1 MVTAVAL
8 AGHKTMASAG
18 DAPKTSSYRTWKK
31 NSSIFEKNYFL
42 CSFFAFFA
50 SNRRTILTMREK
62 EKAFSEIVKRY
73 KNTVF
78 TVCYLFSKDQEEAN
92 DLFQETLI
100 NLWRGFDAFQG
111 KCDIK
116 TWIWRV
122 SFNTCLTFER
132 KKKRSVET
140 VPLNMDINLFTDTDD
155 DTRQIQQLY
164 HRINRLGVVD
174 RAIILLWLE
183 NMSYE
188 EIGQIIG
195 ISTKNVSVKLVRI
208 KEQLKKMSNE

>member
-1 MVTAVAL
+1 
-8 AGHKTMASAG
+8 
-18 DAPKTSSYRTWKK
+18 
-31 NSSIFEKNYFL
+31 
-42 CSFFAFFA
+42 
-50 SNRRTILTMREK
+50 MREK
-62 EKAFSEIVKRY
+62 EKAFSDVVKKY

-78 TVCYLFSKDQEEAN
+78 TVCYLFSKDQDEVN

-100 NLWRGFDAFQG
+100 NLWRGFDSFKGQ
-111 KCDIK
+111 CDVK

-122 SFNTCLTFER
+122 SLNTCLTFER
-132 KKKRSVET
+132 KKKRTIET
-140 VPLNMDINLFTDTDD
+140 VPLSMDINLFTDTDD

-164 HRINRLGVVD
+164 SRINKLGLVD

-195 ISTKNVSVKLVRI
+195 ISTKNVSVKLVRF
-208 KEQLKKMSNE
+208 KEQLKKMSND

>member
-1 MVTAVAL
+1 M
-8 AGHKTMASAG
+8 K
-18 DAPKTSSYRTWKK
+18 
-31 NSSIFEKNYFL
+31 
-42 CSFFAFFA
+42 
-50 SNRRTILTMREK
+50 EK
-62 EKAFSEIVKRY
+62 ETEFSGLVKRY
-73 KNTVF
+73 KNTIY
-78 TVCYLFSKDQEEAN
+78 TVCYLFSKDQDEVN

-100 NLWRGFDAFQG
+100 NLWRGFDSFKGQ
-111 KCDIK
+111 CDVK

-122 SFNTCLTFER
+122 SLNTCLTAER
-132 KKKRSVET
+132 KKKHSVET
-140 VPLNMDINLFTDTDD
+140 VPLSMDINLFTDTDD

-164 HRINRLGVVD
+164 SRINKLGLVD

-208 KEQLKKMSNE
+208 KEQLKKMSND

>member
-1 MVTAVAL
+1 M
-8 AGHKTMASAG
+8 K
-18 DAPKTSSYRTWKK
+18 
-31 NSSIFEKNYFL
+31 
-42 CSFFAFFA
+42 
-50 SNRRTILTMREK
+50 EK
-62 EKAFSEIVKRY
+62 ENEFTDIVKRY
-73 KNTVF
+73 KNTIY
-78 TVCYLFSKDQEEAN
+78 TVCYLFSKDNDEVN

-100 NLWRGFDAFQG
+100 NLWQGFGSFQG
-111 KCDIK
+111 KCDLK

-122 SFNTCLTFER
+122 SLNTCLTFER
-132 KKKRSVET
+132 KNKRRVET
-140 VPLNMDINLFTDTDD
+140 VPLSMDINLFTDTDE

-164 HRINRLGVVD
+164 RRINRLGVVD

-208 KEQLKKMSNE
+208 KEQLKKMSND

>member
-1 MVTAVAL
+1 M
-8 AGHKTMASAG
+8 K
-18 DAPKTSSYRTWKK
+18 
-31 NSSIFEKNYFL
+31 
-42 CSFFAFFA
+42 
-50 SNRRTILTMREK
+50 EK
-62 EKAFSEIVKRY
+62 ETEFSGLVKRY
-73 KNTVF
+73 KNTIY
-78 TVCYLFSKDQEEAN
+78 TACYLFSKGQDEVN

-100 NLWRGFDAFQG
+100 NLWRGFDTFKRQ
-111 KCDIK
+111 CDVK

-122 SFNTCLTFER
+122 SLNTCLTAER

-140 VPLNMDINLFTDTDD
+140 VPLSMGINLFTDTDD

-164 HRINRLGVVD
+164 NRINKLGVVD

-183 NMSYE
+183 NMSYK

-208 KEQLKKMSNE
+208 KEQLKKMSND

>member
-1 MVTAVAL
+1 
-8 AGHKTMASAG
+8 
-18 DAPKTSSYRTWKK
+18 
-31 NSSIFEKNYFL
+31 
-42 CSFFAFFA
+42 
-50 SNRRTILTMREK
+50 MREK
-62 EKAFSEIVKRY
+62 EKAFSDIVKRY

-100 NLWRGFDAFQG
+100 NLWRGFDSFQG
-111 KCDIK
+111 KCDVK

-122 SFNTCLTFER
+122 SLNTCLTFER
-132 KKKRSVET
+132 KKKRRVET
-140 VPLNMDINLFTDTDD
+140 VPLSMDINLFTDTDD

-195 ISTKNVSVKLVRI
+195 IKPNHVGVKLVRI
-208 KEQLKKMSNE
+208 KEQLKKMSND

>member
-1 MVTAVAL
+1 M
-8 AGHKTMASAG
+8 K
-18 DAPKTSSYRTWKK
+18 
-31 NSSIFEKNYFL
+31 
-42 CSFFAFFA
+42 
-50 SNRRTILTMREK
+50 EK
-62 EKAFSEIVKRY
+62 ENEFTDIVKRY
-73 KNTVF
+73 KNTIY
-78 TVCYLFSKDQEEAN
+78 TVCYLFSKDNDEVN
-92 DLFQETLI
+92 DLFQETLV
-100 NLWRGFDAFQG
+100 NLWQGFGSFQG
-111 KCDIK
+111 KCDLK

-122 SFNTCLTFER
+122 SLNTCLTFER
-132 KKKRSVET
+132 KKKRRVET
-140 VPLNMDINLFTDTDD
+140 IPLSMDINLFTDTDD

>member
-1 MVTAVAL
+1 
-8 AGHKTMASAG
+8 
-18 DAPKTSSYRTWKK
+18 
-31 NSSIFEKNYFL
+31 
-42 CSFFAFFA
+42 
-50 SNRRTILTMREK
+50 MREK
-62 EKAFSEIVKRY
+62 EKAFSDIFKRY

-100 NLWRGFDAFQG
+100 NLWRGFEEFKGQ
-111 KCDIK
+111 CDVK

-122 SFNTCLTFER
+122 SLNTCLTFER
-132 KKKRSVET
+132 KKKHSVET

-164 HRINRLGVVD
+164 RRINQLGVLD

>member
-1 MVTAVAL
+1 M
-8 AGHKTMASAG
+8 K
-18 DAPKTSSYRTWKK
+18 
-31 NSSIFEKNYFL
+31 
-42 CSFFAFFA
+42 
-50 SNRRTILTMREK
+50 EK
-62 EKAFSEIVKRY
+62 ENEFTDIVKRY
-73 KNTVF
+73 KNTIY
-78 TVCYLFSKDQEEAN
+78 TVCYLFSKDNDEVN
-92 DLFQETLI
+92 DLFQETLV
-100 NLWRGFDAFQG
+100 NLWQGFGSFLG
-111 KCDIK
+111 KCDPK

-122 SFNTCLTFER
+122 SLNTCLTFER
-132 KKKRSVET
+132 KKKRNVET

-164 HRINRLGVVD
+164 RRINKLGVVD

-208 KEQLKKMSNE
+208 KEQLKKMSND

>member
-1 MVTAVAL
+1 
-8 AGHKTMASAG
+8 
-18 DAPKTSSYRTWKK
+18 
-31 NSSIFEKNYFL
+31 
-42 CSFFAFFA
+42 
-50 SNRRTILTMREK
+50 MREK
-62 EKAFSEIVKRY
+62 EKAFSDIVKRY

-92 DLFQETLI
+92 DLFQETLV
-100 NLWRGFDAFQG
+100 NLWQGFGSFQG
-111 KCDIK
+111 KCDLK

-122 SFNTCLTFER
+122 SLNTCLTFER
-132 KKKRSVET
+132 KKKRRVET
-140 VPLNMDINLFTDTDD
+140 VPLSMDINLFTDTDD

-208 KEQLKKMSNE
+208 KEQLKKMSND